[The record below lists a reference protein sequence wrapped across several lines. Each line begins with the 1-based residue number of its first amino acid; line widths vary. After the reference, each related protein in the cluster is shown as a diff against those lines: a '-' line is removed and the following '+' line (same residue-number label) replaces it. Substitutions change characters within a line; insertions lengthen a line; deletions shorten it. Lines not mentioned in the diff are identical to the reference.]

1 MKTRKRK
8 VCRKCSG
15 EKTIYDP
22 PEYLKHRLMDQW
34 ETQKYIKKCPECGGT
49 GERGKHNK

>member
-22 PEYLKHRLMDQW
+22 PEHLRNILMSEF
-34 ETQKYIKKCPECGGT
+34 ETEKYIKTCPECGGT
-49 GERGKHNK
+49 GERNKHG